1 VRRQCNFPT
10 PIKAISTANEYQ
22 LRALYTLSSV
32 LDALSTHRLPEIT
45 PTSDITQLIHTHL
58 ATALK
63 LHAIDLDRGV
73 ATIPLKGIDIPFH
86 STRLRGEID
95 NYRQYLTEKLSRES
109 IEPGQMIGK
118 FIPNVMGK
126 PFDVTKAYVQEVA
139 TVTGSSVLKR
149 LVEGMA

>member
-1 VRRQCNFPT
+1 M
-10 PIKAISTANEYQ
+10 
-22 LRALYTLSSV
+22 
-32 LDALSTHRLPEIT
+32 
-45 PTSDITQLIHTHL
+45 
-58 ATALK
+58 
-63 LHAIDLDRGV
+63 

-86 STRLRGEID
+86 STLLRGEID
-95 NYRQYLTEKLSRES
+95 NYRQYLTEKLSRDS
-109 IEPGQMIGK
+109 IKPEQMIGK